1 MQYVN
6 FRALVS
12 DSCSLANLYGLDAR
26 GRVLARR
33 LSGGSTNID
42 SHLLCFSFLLNCYH
56 PVDHGLPHNI
66 NVITLTAHL
75 KATIL

>member
-12 DSCSLANLYGLDAR
+12 DSRSLANLFGLDAR

-33 LSGGSTNID
+33 
-42 SHLLCFSFLLNCYH
+42 
-56 PVDHGLPHNI
+56 
-66 NVITLTAHL
+66 
-75 KATIL
+75 